1 MLSEDSLQT
10 EDNKMEIVFA
20 VGDKQG
26 RGDIH
31 FQADAGSLHKTGKQ
45 NERGA
50 EIALLKKEKTQ

>member
-10 EDNKMEIVFA
+10 EDNKMEIIFA

-31 FQADAGSLHKTGKQ
+31 FRADAGSLHKAGMQ
-45 NERGA
+45 NEHGA
-50 EIALLKKEKTQ
+50 EIALLKKEKPE